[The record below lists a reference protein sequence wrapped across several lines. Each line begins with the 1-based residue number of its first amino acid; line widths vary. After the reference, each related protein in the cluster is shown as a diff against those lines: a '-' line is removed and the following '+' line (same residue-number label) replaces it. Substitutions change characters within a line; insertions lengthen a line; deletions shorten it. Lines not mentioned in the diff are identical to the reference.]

1 MPAEETNFKVID
13 PYRHGEQL
21 GVVSEKELLRGAALI
36 NYDRYISSDGTEA
49 SGCCSGRSGDV
60 DGGYW
65 PFRMEMNL
73 AGSSDPVVGSGIII

>member
-1 MPAEETNFKVID
+1 MLD

-21 GVVSEKELLRGAALI
+21 GVVSEKELLRQVALV
-36 NYDRYISSDGTEA
+36 NYNRYISFDGNKTK
-49 SGCCSGRSGDV
+49 GCCSASSTNV

>member
-1 MPAEETNFKVID
+1 VEETNFQVID

-21 GVVSEKELLRGAALI
+21 GVVSEKELLRHAALS
-36 NYDRYISSDGTEA
+36 NYNRYISVDG
-49 SGCCSGRSGDV
+49 SRPKGCCAGGGSNV